1 MITAFIA
8 FCIVTV
14 ASFFI
19 LWKELQA
26 QREQLLKEQ
35 SRIDYLYAE
44 LGEAKG
50 RVAALM
56 LRTSTTHFKAAMPIP
71 EPEQPD
77 PPQHPT
83 DAFMARLAADN
94 AKRKQ

>member
-1 MITAFIA
+1 M
-8 FCIVTV
+8 
-14 ASFFI
+14 
-19 LWKELQA
+19 QA

-35 SRIDYLYAE
+35 SRTDYLYAE

-56 LRTSTTHFKAAMPIP
+56 LRMSTTHFKRADMPRL
-71 EPEQPD
+71 ETEESG